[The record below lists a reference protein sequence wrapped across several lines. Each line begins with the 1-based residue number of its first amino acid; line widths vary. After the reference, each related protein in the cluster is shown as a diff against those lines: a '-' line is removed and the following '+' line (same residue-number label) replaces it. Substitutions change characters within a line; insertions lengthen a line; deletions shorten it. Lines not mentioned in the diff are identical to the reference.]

1 MWEQA
6 GQPGNR
12 QGTESERYTEH
23 EYPTPAPEP
32 EKSEEEQRDE
42 AKRAEEATSQTED
55 QKDADK
61 DKDRRDEEYTK
72 STGSGG
78 TTATMVT
85 ELTAILDAKLQALL
99 SELTAYGNAEMV
111 VKDSTID
118 TSYIQQEVEINAE
131 FPNVEHMQDIK
142 DAIDMLIN
150 EASQRAGRNRP

>member
-1 MWEQA
+1 M
-6 GQPGNR
+6 
-12 QGTESERYTEH
+12 
-23 EYPTPAPEP
+23 PAPET
-32 EKSEEEQRDE
+32 EKTEEEQIEDE
-42 AKRAEEATSQTED
+42 KLKNQANAQTED
-55 QKDADK
+55 QKDADQNK
-61 DKDRRDEEYTK
+61 EQRKEEYEK

-78 TTATMVT
+78 TTTTMVT

-99 SELTAYGNAEMV
+99 SELTTYGNAEMV

-142 DAIDMLIN
+142 DALDMLIN